1 MVIFIEYLSVSNII
15 SLQDSSLS
23 VVFVRCCQAGGEGG
37 RKALSVFAECLS
49 LPSTLSDVVT
59 LVHSCCGSA
68 VAVLWGTE
76 LSQAQGRCDK

>member
-1 MVIFIEYLSVSNII
+1 MVIQCLSVSNII

-23 VVFVRCCQAGGEGG
+23 VVFIRCCQAGGEGG
-37 RKALSVFAECLS
+37 RPCQCLLSASHFP

-68 VAVLWGTE
+68 VAVLWVTE